1 MMLDLWWGEDE
12 RVKKLV
18 IFDLD
23 GTILNTLEDLC
34 DATNYALAQFGFGVR
49 TLDEVRLFVGNGI
62 GKLIER
68 AVPNG
73 TDAKTTEAVLKVFKE
88 YYGEHCEDK
97 TVAYEGVMEMLEE
110 LRAAGIKTAVVSNK
124 ADFAVQKL
132 CEKYFDGMFDDCVGE
147 RSGVP
152 RKPAP
157 DSVYGILDKLGVA
170 AEDAVYVGDSDVDIA
185 TARNAG
191 LDEILVSWGFRG
203 REFLLEHGAKV
214 VVDEP
219 VGIVAAAGLVPK
231 SFWR

>member
-1 MMLDLWWGEDE
+1 MVE
-12 RVKKLV
+12 RRTMKKLV

-23 GTILNTLEDLC
+23 GTILDTLEDLA
-34 DATNYALAQFGFGVR
+34 DATNYALGSFGFEVR
-49 TLDEVRLFVGNGI
+49 TLDEVRRFVGNGI

-68 AVPNG
+68 AVPEG
-73 TDAKTTEAVLKVFKE
+73 TDEKTIEAVLATFKE

-97 TVAYEGVMEMLEE
+97 TAAYDGVMEMIEE

-157 DSVYGILDKLGVA
+157 DSVHGILDKLGVA
-170 AEDAVYVGDSDVDIA
+170 AADAVYVGDSDVDIA

-214 VVDEP
+214 VVDKP
-219 VGIVAAAGLVPK
+219 VEIVARVGLVPK
-231 SFWR
+231 SYWR